1 MHTKNLLINIQIYT
15 HRVYATP
22 IPKNTSSFNHSSTTS
37 LSSIARFKAPNM
49 AFDISSST
57 VVGHRGN
64 GWEIP
69 SASLSLLSG
78 LPRCHPCYDERQ
90 VANCYLVV
98 SRRVYITRFHFFHM
112 YMKYMNMSIFPPG
125 CLSKKKQKQVY
136 EKLSS
141 QPTGS
146 SPREVSSWPTRPWRL
161 SEAKKAKHVRRFQLF
176 HVFSS
181 LTGC

>member
-1 MHTKNLLINIQIYT
+1 MQLQFPK
-15 HRVYATP
+15 
-22 IPKNTSSFNHSSTTS
+22 IPAVLYNHSCTTS
-37 LSSIARFKAPNM
+37 LSSIARFKAPNV

-57 VVGHRGN
+57 VGGHRGN

-98 SRRVYITRFHFFHM
+98 SRRVYITRFHSFHM

-125 CLSKKKQKQVY
+125 CLKKKAETSLRKA
-136 EKLSS
+136 KLS
-141 QPTGS
+141 TYWV
-146 SPREVSSWPTRPWRL
+146 RPTRSQLLTNTPL
-161 SEAKKAKHVRRFQLF
+161 KAFR
-176 HVFSS
+176 S
-181 LTGC
+181 